1 MNNSKLVTLII
12 LNYVLTLLLIIII
25 LTDKTIKN
33 QRATTKKENAMK
45 FHIKNSYN
53 NLVLLE
59 I

>member
-12 LNYVLTLLLIIII
+12 LNYVLTLLLIII
-25 LTDKTIKN
+25 LTDKAIKN
-33 QRATTKKENAMK
+33 QKATTKKEDAMK

>member
-12 LNYVLTLLLIIII
+12 LNYVLTLLLIII

-33 QRATTKKENAMK
+33 QKATTKKEDAMK